1 MDEEV
6 AMKVPPL
13 EEPSGK
19 GGQSRITKEQK
30 AEQKKKGRA
39 IYVALGKNVK
49 DRAPT
54 HDKLSKHLAEL
65 KLEGAQRIK
74 TSGTSYYAL
83 VFDMVHNFGEVTEKP
98 EMVWSV
104 AACPLATTV
113 GVQLAAVAALAV
125 VVVLVARE
133 EESRD
138 MAVYNLLMEQLLC

>member
-1 MDEEV
+1 MRNPRE
-6 AMKVPPL
+6 
-13 EEPSGK
+13 K
-19 GGQSRITKEQK
+19 GASKPKLNPTRSRITKEQK

-83 VFDMVHNFGEVTEKP
+83 VFDMVGNRNRAMAKIGNSTFVTNE
-98 EMVWSV
+98 
-104 AACPLATTV
+104 
-113 GVQLAAVAALAV
+113 G
-125 VVVLVARE
+125 
-133 EESRD
+133 
-138 MAVYNLLMEQLLC
+138 